1 MLADMFNWSVCVRV
15 CESTLSSVCVEIVFC
30 GLILPVVR
38 FSLITGLYV
47 EMSKYLN

>member
-1 MLADMFNWSVCVRV
+1 MTCLTDVCACVCV
-15 CESTLSSVCVEIVFC
+15 CEYSVLFVWKLFFC

-47 EMSKYLN
+47 ESISNNDL